1 MISIEDVTDAENA
14 QQKPECLHG
23 AQAAETAE
31 ACDQQAAPA
40 VESPQTDANA
50 EDEKQVSGSS
60 EEDTLVRCASFRL
73 LALLLAWLILQSMHW
88 LAIPC

>member
-1 MISIEDVTDAENA
+1 MISIEDVTDAENEK
-14 QQKPECLHG
+14 QKPEAVRG

-50 EDEKQVSGSS
+50 EGEAQVSGNS
-60 EEDTLVRCASFRL
+60 EEDTLVRGAWFEL
-73 LALLLAWLILQSMHW
+73 LGLLQTGADCILVGNTVF
-88 LAIPC
+88 